1 MQVHDYEHACEDY
14 FCNMVSAPFDPTV
27 CEAGDGHDHG
37 SAAWEWAGIFSTP
50 DASYTWIAQKVDG
63 DYADPTMR
71 TLADC
76 LNARAQR
83 ARERARALPWPMLEL
98 VRSIAARHCESRD
111 GHPSGERRHR
121 GRASRPRD

>member
-71 TLADC
+71 TLAAC
-76 LNARAQR
+76 LNAHAQR
-83 ARERARALPWPMLEL
+83 ARERARALSWPML
-98 VRSIAARHCESRD
+98 
-111 GHPSGERRHR
+111 
-121 GRASRPRD
+121 